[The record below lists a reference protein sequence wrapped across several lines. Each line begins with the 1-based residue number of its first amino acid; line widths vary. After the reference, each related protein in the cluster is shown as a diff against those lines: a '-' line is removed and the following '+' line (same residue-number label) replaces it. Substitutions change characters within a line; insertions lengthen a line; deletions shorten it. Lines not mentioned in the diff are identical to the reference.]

1 MSKRN
6 VPNQRELIGSGF
18 IIIPEQ
24 IDREEYINFCKAT
37 QQASILTVGGDYI
50 PDVFIL
56 NHVMDEIIYPPTFK
70 DLGSQVI
77 FVSMPFSS
85 KPVIIG
91 TIPKQGE
98 SRFIGEG
105 DFNIKR
111 SIGDSVVEISGSAK
125 DDVLNIILNTNSK
138 ANLNVKCY
146 GKESVINIET
156 DGKTQ
161 IKASQNIIIQS
172 FDELNIEA
180 TNIDDKLSSKVYLK
194 DGKIVLNEGTEAM
207 LLGDTTQ
214 QQIEKEKKA
223 ISDILSAFSNLVPA
237 VVPANSVDTTWSTL
251 QAALDLIVDRGD
263 FSGIKSENCS
273 LD

>member
-1 MSKRN
+1 MSKQN

-37 QQASILTVGGDYI
+37 QQASILTIEGNYI

-56 NHVMDEIIYPPTFK
+56 NHVMDELIYPPTFK
-70 DLGSQVI
+70 DMGSQVV
-77 FVSMPFSS
+77 FVTMPFSS
-85 KPVIIG
+85 KPIIIG

-111 SIGDSVVEISGSAK
+111 SIGDSVIEISGSAK
-125 DDVLNIILNTNSK
+125 DGVLNIVLNTNSK
-138 ANLNVKCY
+138 SNLNIRCY
-146 GKESVINIET
+146 GEDSVINIEN

-161 IKASQNIIIQS
+161 IKSSKNVTVQS
-172 FDELNIEA
+172 FNDLNIE
-180 TNIDDKLSSKVYLK
+180 TINIDGEKLSKIYLK
-194 DGKIVLNEGTEAM
+194 DGKIILNEGAEPM
-207 LLGDTTQ
+207 LLGSITQ
-214 QQIEKEKKA
+214 QQL
-223 ISDILSAFSNLVPA
+223 DILQSKV
-237 VVPANSVDTTWSTL
+237 
-251 QAALDLIVDRGD
+251 DLIINAIENGVPIPQDGGLGYQNSMKIILSTKQDAD